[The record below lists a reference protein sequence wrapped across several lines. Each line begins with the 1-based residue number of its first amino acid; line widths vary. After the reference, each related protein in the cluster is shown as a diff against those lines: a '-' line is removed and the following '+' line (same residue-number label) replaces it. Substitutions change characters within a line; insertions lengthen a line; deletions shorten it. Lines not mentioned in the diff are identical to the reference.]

1 MITRTITNQSKA
13 YQEATAKIDLE
24 TTNKVMYFAH
34 NYFHNWILEVWSDDT
49 RIANHLQDKWCGYNR
64 SNDKGGTANF
74 FKLYMNLS
82 DDHRTTLIQ
91 WIKANYNYK

>member
-1 MITRTITNQSKA
+1 MNNNSTEYNKSNDTIVKS
-13 YQEATAKIDLE
+13 DLE

-34 NYFHNWILEVWSDDT
+34 NYFHNWILEVWHDDT
-49 RIANHLQDKWCGYNR
+49 HIANHLQDKWCGYNR

-91 WIKANYNYK
+91 WIKANYNY